1 MKNKAR
7 MRVCPQVEEFVKALA
22 PEPRLRLTRALK
34 GLADNRGDIK
44 VLEGRLQGYQRL
56 RVAGF
61 RVISRERYL
70 EGERVIDCVFAER
83 RSVVYEI
90 LATLLA
96 EGLTQEPI
104 RKPAAGPPARPIV
117 RRKSTPQPRKEGPS
131 H

>member
-7 MRVCPQVEEFVKALA
+7 VRVSPQVEEFVKALA

-44 VLEGRLQGYQRL
+44 ALEGRLQGYQRL
-56 RVAGF
+56 RIAGF
-61 RVISRERYL
+61 RVIFREHYL
-70 EGERVIDCVFAER
+70 EGRRVIDCVFAER

-96 EGLTQEPI
+96 EGLTHEPI
-104 RKPAAGPPARPIV
+104 CKPAAGPPGQPTV
-117 RRKSTPQPRKEGPS
+117 RRKSTPQPGKEGPS